1 MARTVETKINVG
13 ASAPFRII
21 HIADTHLTYGDI
33 RDGER
38 KVELARKRSQYFRGA
53 EDTLSLA
60 SALAREYGCPIF
72 HTGDLSDFV
81 SVANL
86 ERVKQFINENDLV
99 LAAGNHEFSQYVG
112 EATEDA
118 AYREQS
124 LARVQAVYKNDIR
137 MHARVIRGV
146 KFLFIDNGYYAIDA
160 EQLEFLRRELGEG
173 LPTVMVMHTPI
184 YEPELYAIE
193 RAHHDCGYLLGV
205 PDELVDGYGSERA
218 RQQRA
223 DALTR
228 EAIELIKSSPCV
240 RAIIAGHLHRDY
252 ENMLTDS
259 ILQLTTDCE
268 TVRIIELT

>member
-1 MARTVETKINVG
+1 MAKTVETKINVG

-21 HIADTHLTYGDI
+21 HIADTHLTYGDM

-53 EDTLSLA
+53 EDTLALA
-60 SALAREYGCPIF
+60 SALTREYGCPIF

-86 ERVKQFINENDLV
+86 ERVKQFINENDLT
-99 LAAGNHEFSQYVG
+99 LSAGNHEFSQYVG
-112 EATEDA
+112 EAIEDA

-124 LARVQAVYKNDIR
+124 LAKVQAVYKNDIR
-137 MHARVIRGV
+137 ASAREINGV
-146 KFLFIDNGYYAIDA
+146 NFIFLDDGYYKID
-160 EQLEFLRRELGEG
+160 EGQLAFLRRELERGI
-173 LPTVMVMHTPI
+173 PTVIVMHTPI

-223 DALTR
+223 DGITG
-228 EAIELIKSSPCV
+228 EAIELIKSTPSV
-240 RAIIAGHLHRDY
+240 KAIIAGHLHRDY
-252 ENMLTDS
+252 ENMLTDG
-259 ILQLTTDCE
+259 IIQLTTDCE
-268 TVRIIELT
+268 TVRIIEFV

>member
-53 EDTLSLA
+53 EDTLSQA

-86 ERVKQFINENDLV
+86 ERVEAFADENDV
-99 LAAGNHEFSQYVG
+99 MLAAGNHEFSQYVG
-112 EATEDA
+112 EAIEDA
-118 AYREQS
+118 AYRKQS

-137 MHARVIRGV
+137 ASSREINGV
-146 KFLFIDNGYYAIDA
+146 NFIFLDDGYYRIDGG
-160 EQLEFLRRELGEG
+160 QLAFLRRELERG
-173 LPTVMVMHTPI
+173 LPTVIVMHTPI

-193 RAHHDCGYLLGV
+193 IRHHPCGYLLAV

-218 RQQRA
+218 KQQRA
-223 DALTR
+223 DGITR
-228 EAIELIKSSPCV
+228 EAVDLIKGSPLV
-240 RAIIAGHLHRDY
+240 KAIIAGHLHRDY

>member
-1 MARTVETKINVG
+1 MVKTIETKITVG
-13 ASAPFRII
+13 ATSPFKII
-21 HIADTHLTYGDI
+21 HLADTHLTLADM

-60 SALAREYGCPIF
+60 SALAREYSCPIF

-86 ERVKQFINENDLV
+86 ERVEAFVAENDLV

-137 MHARVIRGV
+137 ASAREINGV
-146 KFLFIDNGYYAIDA
+146 NFILLDNGYYKIDA
-160 EQLEFLRRELGEG
+160 KQLEFLRRELERG
-173 LPTVMVMHTPI
+173 LPTVIVMHTPI

-223 DALTR
+223 DGITG
-228 EAIELIKSSPCV
+228 EAIELIKSTPCV

-268 TVRIIELT
+268 TVRIIEFI

>member
-1 MARTVETKINVG
+1 MAKYIETKIKVG
-13 ASAPFRII
+13 ALAPFKII
-21 HIADTHLTYGDI
+21 HIADTHLTLADM

-60 SALAREYGCPIF
+60 SALAREYSCPIF

-86 ERVKQFINENDLV
+86 ERVEAFVAENDLV

-112 EATEDA
+112 EAIEDA

-124 LARVQAVYKNDIR
+124 LAKVQAVYKNDIR
-137 MHARVIRGV
+137 ASAREINGV
-146 KFLFIDNGYYAIDA
+146 NFIFLDDGYYKIDEGQVA
-160 EQLEFLRRELGEG
+160 FLRQELERG
-173 LPTVMVMHTPI
+173 LPSVIVMHTPI
-184 YEPELYAIE
+184 YDPELYAIE
-193 RAHHDCGYLLGV
+193 RRKHDCGYLLGV

-223 DALTR
+223 DGITVA
-228 EAIELIKSSPCV
+228 AIELIKSTPSV
-240 RAIIAGHLHRDY
+240 KAIIAGHLHRDY
-252 ENMLTDS
+252 ENMLTES
-259 ILQLTTDCE
+259 IIQLTTDCK
-268 TVRIIELT
+268 TVRIIELV

>member
-1 MARTVETKINVG
+1 MAKTIETNIKLG
-13 ASAPFRII
+13 ALAPFKVI
-21 HIADTHLTYGDI
+21 HIADTHLTLADM

-38 KVELARKRSQYFRGA
+38 KVELAKKRSQYYRGA
-53 EDTLSLA
+53 EDTLTLA
-60 SALAREYGCPIF
+60 SALAHEYDCPIF

-86 ERVKQFINENDLV
+86 ERVEAFVAENDLM

-112 EATEDA
+112 EAREDA

-124 LARVQAVYKNDIR
+124 LEMVQAVYENDIR
-137 MHARVIRGV
+137 ASSREINGV
-146 KFLFIDNGYYAIDA
+146 SFVLLDDGYYSIDA
-160 EQLEFLRRELGEG
+160 EQLAFLRRELERG
-173 LPTVMVMHTPI
+173 LPTVIVMHMPI
-184 YEPELYAIE
+184 YEPSLYAIE

-218 RQQRA
+218 KLQRA
-223 DALTR
+223 DGITK
-228 EAIELIKSSPCV
+228 EAIDLIKSTPCV
-240 RAIIAGHLHRDY
+240 KAIIAGHLHRDY

-268 TVRIIELT
+268 TVRIIEFT